1 MEVDEC
7 KIAEEL
13 LEAEKGVSSQ
23 TTIATAQVKIKKV
36 KAPRK
41 LVEDKARAIGQIG
54 QVVWKTYLPALGH
67 GTGLYLDSSSFLPA
81 CLLLLRMGRLSMYF
95 SC

>member
-41 LVEDKARAIGQIG
+41 LVEDEARAIGQIG

-67 GTGLYLDSSSFLPA
+67 RVLDYIWIHPH
-81 CLLLLRMGRLSMYF
+81 
-95 SC
+95 SCQLASCC